1 MLLLKDKYQR
11 MDSIL
16 NEKQW
21 RQYLATE
28 AEERD
33 NVAAVARAANVSVNT
48 IKRGLSEIAH
58 GDIYTPGDR
67 IRAKGAGPKRIID
80 KDPTLKTDLEL
91 LLKPKG
97 DPMSL
102 VRWTTKSLSNLVA
115 AIEKQG
121 HSMKKSAL
129 YEYLIS
135 EGFSLKANKR
145 NIEGVSHPDR
155 DAQFG
160 HINQTCKTFEEK
172 RNPIISVDCKKKELI
187 GNFKNNGCEWQPK
200 GQNTVVNVYDFKN
213 LSDGKA
219 VPYGVYDVI
228 KNAGFVNVGID
239 HETSSFAVE
248 SIRRWWNTVGKRFY
262 PHKTELLIV
271 SDGGGSN
278 GIKRRLWKTELQKL
292 ANETKLSITV
302 NHLPPATSK
311 WNKIEHR
318 LFSFISI
325 NWRAKPLTSLET
337 IIELLNH
344 TTTKEGLTVKAMID
358 KNTYPTG
365 IKISDE
371 EFNKLNIIRDDFHG
385 DWNYTI
391 KPQEHRKESIN

>member
-1 MLLLKDKYQR
+1 MLSASSKYQR
-11 MDSIL
+11 MDTIL

-28 AEERD
+28 AEVKD
-33 NVAAVARAANVSVNT
+33 NVALVAREAGVSVNT
-48 IKRGLSEIAH
+48 IKRGIREISN
-58 GDIYTPGDR
+58 GDTYAPGSR

-80 KDPTLKTDLEL
+80 TDTTLKKDLEM

-102 VRWTTKSLSNLVA
+102 VRWTTLSLANLVE
-115 AIEKQG
+115 AIGKQG
-121 HSMKKSAL
+121 HSMKKSSL
-129 YEYLIS
+129 HEYLIS
-135 EGFSLKANKR
+135 EGFSLKANKK

-155 DAQFG
+155 DAQFE
-160 HINQTCKTFEEK
+160 HIHQTCKTFENK
-172 RNPIISVDCKKKELI
+172 GNPIISVDCKKKELI
-187 GNFKNNGCEWQPK
+187 GNFKNNGREWLPK
-200 GQNTVVNVYDFKN
+200 GQNTVVNVYDFKS

-228 KNAGFVNVGID
+228 KNAGFVNVGVD
-239 HETSSFAVE
+239 HDTASFAVE
-248 SIRRWWNTVGKRFY
+248 SIRRWYQTIGKKLY
-262 PHKTELLIV
+262 PKQTELLIT

-278 GIKRRLWKTELQKL
+278 GVKNRLWKKELQQL
-292 ANETKLSITV
+292 SNETKLTITV

-344 TTTKEGLTVKAMID
+344 TTTKEGLTVTAFID
-358 KNTYPTG
+358 NNTYPT
-365 IKISDE
+365 KVKVSDE
-371 EFNKLNIIRDDFHG
+371 EMETLNIIRDAFHG
-385 DWNYTI
+385 EWNYTI
-391 KPQEHRKESIN
+391 KPHGKS